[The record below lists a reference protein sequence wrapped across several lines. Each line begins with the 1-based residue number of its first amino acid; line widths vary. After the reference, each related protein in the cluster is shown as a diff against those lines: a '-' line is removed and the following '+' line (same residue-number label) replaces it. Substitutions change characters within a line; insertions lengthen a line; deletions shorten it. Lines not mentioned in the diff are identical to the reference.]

1 MAKKKKSK
9 KKMPN
14 VAKMI
19 KEKEDEIE
27 SEVRKGVRAASY
39 KGKDALEHEA
49 EEVERFVRKEPLKAV
64 GVAFAV
70 GFLLGKMMR

>member
-1 MAKKKKSK
+1 MAKKKTK
-9 KKMPN
+9 KKIPN

-19 KEKEDEIE
+19 KEKEMDIE
-27 SEVRKGVRAASY
+27 AEVRKRMKSASY